1 HPRWVTLGCIVFS
14 AMLSCTIYMTKSWQ
28 PHEDTLE
35 FEREWQWPEMDPWK
49 TVMMAHDFD
58 SDIETNDILLSSFN
72 GSATRLAMPPTETE
86 GGKGD
91 KDILESNVMDSVM
104 RLGSEVKTWD
114 ISDPTLSLGSFF
126 NSDAWKNQTLVP
138 ASDFVNLLR
147 VLRPIDQAFF
157 ITLFVNQLP
166 LQMAAAHY
174 NGQGRPPKVSS
185 TEAPSWARSHHS
197 CGPWIPDYVQL
208 QNRMLDKTLPSRY
221 TIHTCPRLSYP
232 DKVRQPCGDIFSQM
246 LAMVSAFAWSVT
258 ESRGFFINPDQVED
272 LQESFDQSLI
282 QHRTSPPK
290 TDRAAQINTEDMTS
304 RDLDRLFRLHD
315 PLFSSHVNDDN
326 NNINNQYPTKSYELA
341 NSIGSDDDEDEQL
354 ADDEM
359 QRRLW
364 GLRSKSRNRVSFERK
379 LMPYDPAPSFVMS
392 DYSKRLSGQRRL
404 GQRTASSRM
413 KKLINGLK
421 QDGVELILNQD
432 LLPQFVN
439 TTRTLRLFLELG
451 LPVPNHIVQ
460 LNQEQLGLQNGMAS
474 SRSNS
479 QSAPGFVRGG
489 GAPTIHAP
497 SAHGPISALSH
508 ASSLS
513 STVVSQ
519 ESISV
524 AFHTAIHD
532 ERDMSRIQAVP
543 KTFGCLLDVLI
554 QPKLEL
560 LQLIHPYATLFKL
573 PAIFSVGIYIR
584 PMQGVAE
591 SEQDVGERG
600 RARKS
605 QKSISKD
612 REVIVNRYLTC
623 ARQIAQGF
631 APKRKGQKIVYV
643 VVSEDTVIPRVME
656 SQEEW
661 DEEVI
666 IPKWVIPKERPQQ
679 QPRHQS
685 SQISKQ
691 QQAVLENW
699 VLSKTDFQVV
709 SDQSDFAKVA
719 VWRTRREGRSIV
731 IRESSAVEKEKKEK
745 GYVDMLD
752 CGTLLKNLIV
762 T

>member
-1 HPRWVTLGCIVFS
+1 
-14 AMLSCTIYMTKSWQ
+14 MTKSWQ

-174 NGQGRPPKVSS
+174 NGQ
-185 TEAPSWARSHHS
+185 
-197 CGPWIPDYVQL
+197 
-208 QNRMLDKTLPSRY
+208 
-221 TIHTCPRLSYP
+221 
-232 DKVRQPCGDIFSQM
+232 
-246 LAMVSAFAWSVT
+246 
-258 ESRGFFINPDQVED
+258 
-272 LQESFDQSLI
+272 
-282 QHRTSPPK
+282 
-290 TDRAAQINTEDMTS
+290 DRAAQINTEDMTS

-612 REVIVNRYLTC
+612 RE
-623 ARQIAQGF
+623 IAQGF